1 MMAFNPAA
9 AFNTP
14 QLLAPQPTTPVR
26 TEPSGSVSSTS
37 HNDLNDATVRFLTPS
52 GPLIPGMMPVFAPD
66 AAFRAAM
73 AQGSLPF
80 PGFYPGLPPAEV
92 KPEMMFMDPSFAY
105 HPYDG
110 ARRKNAT
117 RETTAPLKSWLNEH
131 RKNPYPTKA
140 EKIML
145 ALLTKMTLTQV
156 STWFAN
162 ARRRLKKENKMT
174 WSPRNRPGEDDD
186 DDIADAEPSD
196 RDPSDRP
203 SSSASNIS
211 DLNVSVKPENLSN
224 ESNNNDEK
232 RNDSLQ
238 SGETNAESPRKSKI
252 WSIAETLSTRAAAA
266 SAKKEDETA
275 STSAEK
281 SEDGDCESA
290 PVSSASANT
299 LSPNGIATQPPYMQF
314 WPQMA
319 MAMAARMPFQRQDLF
334 SMMAQSG
341 QMRPPL
347 IFNPLLMP
355 GLGTPPVPTSVTPT
369 TQSNG

>member
-1 MMAFNPAA
+1 
-9 AFNTP
+9 
-14 QLLAPQPTTPVR
+14 
-26 TEPSGSVSSTS
+26 
-37 HNDLNDATVRFLTPS
+37 
-52 GPLIPGMMPVFAPD
+52 
-66 AAFRAAM
+66 
-73 AQGSLPF
+73 
-80 PGFYPGLPPAEV
+80 
-92 KPEMMFMDPSFAY
+92 
-105 HPYDG
+105 
-110 ARRKNAT
+110 
-117 RETTAPLKSWLNEH
+117 
-131 RKNPYPTKA
+131 
-140 EKIML
+140 
-145 ALLTKMTLTQV
+145 
-156 STWFAN
+156 
-162 ARRRLKKENKMT
+162 MT

-211 DLNVSVKPENLSN
+211 DLNVSVKPESNIFYSFSLLIAVQHKNCKVLFFLFCLDLSN

-369 TQSNG
+369 TQSNGQYFLRSIFDLQLHSFVKFKSFKQKMSRGLFCYLQNHSLFPLTIFLVNSF